1 MRCILPKTDPRRP
14 VPQLGELADPEPE
27 PGEVLIRVH
36 ASGLNRVDLLQIRG
50 RYPVPEGESNI
61 PGLECSGVIEALGPG
76 GEEGSPGRVGDAV
89 MALLGGGG
97 HAECVAVP
105 VGQLLP
111 LPEGWTHEQGAAMP
125 EAALTAWLNLVEEG
139 RLQRGERVLIA
150 GVTGGVGSFA
160 CQLARELGA
169 AQVFGTSRSRERLE
183 ALREVGLEH
192 GEIEDAGLAER
203 VREQTDGHGVDV
215 ILDFVGGKGFADRLG
230 LLAPGGRLVLLGLM
244 GGVQGSIDLS
254 PILRRQLRIAGSLL
268 RPRPRAE
275 KARLVAAFDAFS
287 RDRFADGRLRPLLA
301 GAFAAEQVRT
311 AFDVLTAGGQVGKL
325 VLRWM

>member
-1 MRCILPKTDPRRP
+1 MRGIPPEIDPEHP
-14 VPQLGELADPEPE
+14 MPQLAELPDPQPAA
-27 PGEVLIRVH
+27 GEVVLRVH

-50 RYPVPEGESNI
+50 RYPVPEGEPDV
-61 PGLECSGVIEALGPG
+61 PGLECSGVIESLGDG
-76 GEEGSPGRVGDAV
+76 VEEGSPWRAGDAV
-89 MALLGGGG
+89 TALLGGGG
-97 HAECVAVP
+97 HAERVAVP
-105 VGQLLP
+105 VGQLMP
-111 LPEGWTHEQGAAMP
+111 LPPEWMHEQGAAVP

-139 RLQRGERVLIA
+139 RLKRGERVLIA

-169 AQVFGTSRSRERLE
+169 AQVFGTSRSRESLE

-215 ILDFVGGKGFADRLG
+215 ILDFIGGKGFADRLG

-244 GGVQGSIDLS
+244 SGVQGSIDLS
-254 PILRRQLRIAGSLL
+254 PILRLQLHIAGSLL

-275 KARLVAAFDAFS
+275 KARLVAAFDTFS
-287 RDRFADGRLRPLLA
+287 RDRFADGRLRPVLA
-301 GAFAAEQVRT
+301 GAFPAEQVRT
-311 AFDVLTAGGQVGKL
+311 AYDVLTVGGQVGKF
-325 VLRWM
+325 VLRWT

>member
-1 MRCILPKTDPRRP
+1 MRGILPETDPRHPLPR
-14 VPQLGELADPEPE
+14 LGELPEPE
-27 PGEVLIRVH
+27 LGTRQLLVRVH

-50 RYPVPEGESNI
+50 RYPVPKGESEI
-61 PGLECSGVIEALGPG
+61 PGLECSGVVESLGPG
-76 GEEGSPGRVGDAV
+76 LEAGSPWRVGDAV

-97 HAECVAVP
+97 HAERVAVP
-105 VGQLLP
+105 AGQLMP
-111 LPEGWTHEQGAAMP
+111 LPPEWTHEQGAAMP

-139 RLQRGERVLIA
+139 RLQRGARVLIA

-192 GEIEDAGLAER
+192 GEIEDDGLAER

-244 GGVQGSIDLS
+244 SGVQGSIDLS
-254 PILRRQLRIAGSLL
+254 PILRRQLHVVGSLL

-275 KARLVAAFDAFS
+275 KARLIAAFDAFS
-287 RDRFADGRLRPLLA
+287 RERFADGRLRPVLA
-301 GAFAAEQVRT
+301 GSFPAEEAA
-311 AFDVLTAGGQVGKL
+311 AAYDVLTTGGQVGKF
-325 VLRWM
+325 VLRWV